1 MVKRM
6 RVFKFTARKKA
17 QFFADDAV
25 CYIMMH
31 SSLGCT
37 LKITAA
43 SNKIR
48 ALAEPEKVKEF
59 NKALTKQELQAE
71 ENAAKRKEVYV

>member
-1 MVKRM
+1 M

-17 QFFADDAV
+17 PFFADDGV

-59 NKALTKQELQAE
+59 NKQLTKAE
-71 ENAAKRKEVYV
+71 IAAEDNANKKKDVYV

>member
-1 MVKRM
+1 
-6 RVFKFTARKKA
+6 
-17 QFFADDAV
+17 
-25 CYIMMH
+25 MMH

-59 NKALTKQELQAE
+59 NRALTKQEIMAE
-71 ENAAKRKEVYV
+71 ENANKKKEIYV